1 MSKDSLKGG
10 LDYITGRVDSSGEV
24 YIIDVGRDRIHD
36 EPLIIA
42 TWEEETHR
50 EDRSFANTVFSERY
64 LAHDFTPEEN
74 TRIAYDHDIRIEAG
88 ERLGAY
94 SSVEFFD
101 IESDLRV
108 EVRKTNSETY
118 EPDEE
123 ALKTV
128 YSLLS
133 G

>member
-1 MSKDSLKGG
+1 MSEDCLKGG

-24 YIIDVGRDRIHD
+24 YIIDVGWDCIHD
-36 EPLIIA
+36 ELLIIA
-42 TWEEETHR
+42 TWGEETNR
-50 EDRSFANTVFSERY
+50 EDRSFANTVFTERY
-64 LAHDFTPEEN
+64 LGHDFTPEEN
-74 TRIAYDHDIRIEAG
+74 IRIAYDHGIRIEPG
-88 ERLGAY
+88 EPLGAY
-94 SSVEFFD
+94 SGVDFFEID
-101 IESDLRV
+101 TDLRL
-108 EVRKTNSETY
+108 EVRETNSETY